1 MENIENTNNFLFYST
16 SDGKTNIHV
25 VIDDKNETVWLTQ
38 QRIADLF
45 NVDRTV
51 ISKHLKNIFEEEE
64 LDKDS
69 VSAIIA
75 HTAADG
81 KDYKTNFYNLDAI
94 ISVGYRV
101 NSVQAT
107 QFRKWA
113 TSILKDYLIKGF
125 ILDDD
130 RLKQGKNLF
139 GKDYFDELLD
149 KIREIRASE
158 RRFYEKITD
167 IYATSVDYDPK
178 SKTTQ
183 LFFSTVQNKLEFA
196 ITHHTAPEII
206 KLRANSKEPNMGL
219 TSYKNSKTGGKILK
233 TDVCV
238 AKNYLSQDEI
248 SELNI
253 LVNMYLDYAELQAK
267 RNKLMNMSDWV
278 DKLDTFLKF
287 NEYDILKNAGKVRAD
302 VAKKFAETEYA
313 KFRIVQD
320 LEYKSDFDKVIENIK
335 STGSLPKEQNMLSVN
350 AMSIKSVPKLSDFNK
365 KLKQG
370 LEFNPKED
378 KKSKE

>member
-16 SDGKTNIHV
+16 PDGKTNIHV
-25 VIDDKNETVWLTQ
+25 VIDDNNETVWLTQ

-206 KLRANSKEPNMGL
+206 KLRANAKAPNMGL

-267 RNKLMNMSDWV
+267 RNRLMNMSDWV

-313 KFRIVQD
+313 KFRVVQD
-320 LEYKSDFDKVIENIK
+320 LEYKSDFDKIVENIK
-335 STGSLPKEQNMLSVN
+335 TTGTVPKEREMLSVN
-350 AMSIKSVPKLSDFNK
+350 ALSIKSVEKLSDFNK

-370 LEFNPKED
+370 LDFNPKEV
-378 KKSKE
+378 KKKKE